1 MLLDSFQDLSFR
13 LEMAVTFNQKG
24 ILIFLHI
31 SLTKIINRATETWQI
46 KFEIITL
53 VSWMYENRLRLIF
66 DRR

>member
-53 VSWMYENRLRLIF
+53 VSWMYENGLRLIF
-66 DRR
+66 DRK